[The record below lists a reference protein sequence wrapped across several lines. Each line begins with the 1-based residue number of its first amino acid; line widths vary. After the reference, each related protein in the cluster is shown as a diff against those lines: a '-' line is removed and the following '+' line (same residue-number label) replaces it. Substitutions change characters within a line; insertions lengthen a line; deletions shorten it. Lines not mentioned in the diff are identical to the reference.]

1 MTRLLL
7 KKGDLQVSLPSNWEV
22 KHTIFKEAR
31 PVRAGLQE
39 MMMQALSKPIGAPK
53 LEDLLKA
60 TSKVAIVVDDL
71 TRHTPIRDLI
81 PKLLELVGSKGVPKE
96 NVTIVIGTGTH
107 GRWMRKSY
115 P

>member
-7 KKGDLQVSLPSNWEV
+7 KKGDLQVSLPANWEV

-39 MMMQALSKPIGAPK
+39 MMMQALSNPVGSPK

-60 TSKVAIVVDDL
+60 TSKVAIVVEDL
-71 TRHTPIRDLI
+71 TRHTPVRDLL
-81 PKLLELVGSKGVPKE
+81 PGLLELIEGKGVPKV
-96 NVTIVIGTGTH
+96 NVTVVIGTGTH
-107 GRWMRKSY
+107 R